1 LATGQNGSEIAN
13 CWSGYQPRQKSAM
26 TGKRQR
32 LATGQ
37 NGSEIAN
44 CWSGYQPQQ
53 KSAATEISHDRENGS
68 E

>member
-13 CWSGYQPRQKSAM
+13 CWSGYQPRQKSAA

-32 LATGQ
+32 LATGKTAT
-37 NGSEIAN
+37 NSELLERL
-44 CWSGYQPQQ
+44 
-53 KSAATEISHDRENGS
+53 SAATEISHDRENGS